1 MSSIDRHAELQRAT
15 KECPEGSCLVGGF
28 DIFVELVSFQH
39 CLFLL
44 FDILWWRWGVG
55 GMENLAI
62 PSHRLASLVIPHIK
76 LTNPRDLFCPEVK
89 ILDAT
94 FPLPSGGKRT
104 LCFHTISSPGHQFR
118 HRAIVSEPEEN
129 VFFLQVY
136 SFSWNL
142 FKWFPPAQTQKKSPN
157 TCRLGRP
164 LAVGCHR

>member
-1 MSSIDRHAELQRAT
+1 MSRGLLPGWRLRYFCGIGEFSALSFFVIWY
-15 KECPEGSCLVGGF
+15 SLVAMGG
-28 DIFVELVSFQH
+28 
-39 CLFLL
+39 
-44 FDILWWRWGVG
+44 G

-94 FPLPSGGKRT
+94 FRLPSGGKRT
-104 LCFHTISSPGHQFR
+104 LCSQTISSPGHQIR

-164 LAVGCHR
+164 LSLSDVTADGWWHLYRFTQQKLH